1 MMFTSDQVVVDFS
14 EYAYS
19 LIWGAVCIIAI
30 LGLVGMIIFIYVQL
44 NR

>member
-1 MMFTSDQVVVDFS
+1 MMFTSDQVAVDFS

-19 LIWGAVCIIAI
+19 LIWGAVSIIAI
-30 LGLVGMIIFIYVQL
+30 LGLVGMIIFIYVQ

>member
-1 MMFTSDQVVVDFS
+1 MMFTNDQVVVDFS

-19 LIWGAVCIIAI
+19 LIWGAVSIIAI
-30 LGLVGMIIFIYVQL
+30 LGLVGMIIFIYVQ

>member
-19 LIWGAVCIIAI
+19 LIYGAVSLIAI
-30 LGLVGMIIFIYVQL
+30 LALVGMLIFVYVQ
-44 NR
+44 NK